1 MSQLAK
7 RVAIAAASG
16 PKALGA
22 YSPAILVEGNKTLYI
37 SGQLGL
43 QVTDDLS
50 TRFDMMPIQAD
61 GELVPGVEAQTRQ
74 ALVNMGHLLKAAGC
88 DHRHVVKTTVLLK
101 DIKDFPVVNDVYAEF
116 FREDPPARATY
127 QVLPLKQYVSVTVTC
142 FPQRWELCPGLQV
155 LKWRLLLWSAWLV
168 SFVCVALSCCD
179 AKMSS
184 FCTIPRTTFTLCC
197 RWGTTRRSAATLP
210 WSPSPPPS
218 SPPSCSRTRNPP
230 SFGFSPFVLK
240 IRTEQF

>member
-7 RVAIAAASG
+7 RVAIAAANG

-22 YSPAILVEGNKTLYI
+22 YSPAILVEGNKTFYI

-61 GELVPGVEAQTRQ
+61 GELVPGVEDQTRQ
-74 ALVNMGHLLKAAGC
+74 ALVNLGHLLKAAGC
-88 DHRHVVKTTVLLK
+88 DHRHVVKITVLLK

-127 QVLPLKQYVSVTVTC
+127 QVLPYQ
-142 FPQRWELCPGLQV
+142 
-155 LKWRLLLWSAWLV
+155 LL
-168 SFVCVALSCCD
+168 
-179 AKMSS
+179 
-184 FCTIPRTTFTLCC
+184 
-197 RWGTTRRSAATLP
+197 
-210 WSPSPPPS
+210 
-218 SPPSCSRTRNPP
+218 
-230 SFGFSPFVLK
+230 
-240 IRTEQF
+240 

>member
-1 MSQLAK
+1 MSQLVK

-43 QVTDDLS
+43 QVTVDLL
-50 TRFDMMPIQAD
+50 RRGGDMMPIQAD
-61 GELVPGVEAQTRQ
+61 GELVPGVEEQTRQ

-116 FREDPPARATY
+116 FREDPPARVTY
-127 QVLPLKQYVSVTVTC
+127 QVLP
-142 FPQRWELCPGLQV
+142 
-155 LKWRLLLWSAWLV
+155 
-168 SFVCVALSCCD
+168 
-179 AKMSS
+179 
-184 FCTIPRTTFTLCC
+184 
-197 RWGTTRRSAATLP
+197 
-210 WSPSPPPS
+210 
-218 SPPSCSRTRNPP
+218 
-230 SFGFSPFVLK
+230 
-240 IRTEQF
+240 

>member
-1 MSQLAK
+1 
-7 RVAIAAASG
+7 
-16 PKALGA
+16 
-22 YSPAILVEGNKTLYI
+22 
-37 SGQLGL
+37 
-43 QVTDDLS
+43 
-50 TRFDMMPIQAD
+50 MMPIQAD
-61 GELVPGVEAQTRQ
+61 GELVPGVEEQTRQ

-168 SFVCVALSCCD
+168 FFLS
-179 AKMSS
+179 SH
-184 FCTIPRTTFTLCC
+184 TL
-197 RWGTTRRSAATLP
+197 L
-210 WSPSPPPS
+210 PSPVVTQKCRLS
-218 SPPSCSRTRNPP
+218 AQFQGQLLHSAT
-230 SFGFSPFVLK
+230 GG
-240 IRTEQF
+240 EQQGDRQLLCRGRPHRRHLRRHHAQELETHLHLDSLLLC

>member
-1 MSQLAK
+1 MSQLVK
-7 RVAIAAASG
+7 RVAIAAANG

-61 GELVPGVEAQTRQ
+61 GELVPGVEDQTRQ

-127 QVLPLKQYVSVTVTC
+127 QVLPHPLYVCINDYNLLPSKVGDLPRAASVEV
-142 FPQRWELCPGLQV
+142 EAIAVVGV
-155 LKWRLLLWSAWLV
+155 V
-168 SFVCVALSCCD
+168 SFFFL
-179 AKMSS
+179 
-184 FCTIPRTTFTLCC
+184 FLHI
-197 RWGTTRRSAATLP
+197 
-210 WSPSPPPS
+210 
-218 SPPSCSRTRNPP
+218 
-230 SFGFSPFVLK
+230 
-240 IRTEQF
+240 